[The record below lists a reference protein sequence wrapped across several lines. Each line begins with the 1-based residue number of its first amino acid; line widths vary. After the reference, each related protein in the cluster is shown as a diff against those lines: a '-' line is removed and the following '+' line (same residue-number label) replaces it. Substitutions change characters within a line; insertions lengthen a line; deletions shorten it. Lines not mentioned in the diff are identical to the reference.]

1 MQFFYVLI
9 PDLKLAQKTY
19 MKSFISRNGIFFSK
33 NYHRKASLWPSKTK
47 FGRKRHKTWPLS
59 SSSSG
64 HNITEFWQKITLND
78 NFDEVLSLSLSWIID
93 TIYNFLTYDFYEN
106 LQDYFFFCSKSK
118 FYKKMTYLGLS
129 TSKSSIALCQVG
141 QNANLKA

>member
-1 MQFFYVLI
+1 MQIFLCSDSRFEI
-9 PDLKLAQKTY
+9 STKKTY
-19 MKSFISRNGIFFSK
+19 MKSFISRHGIFFSK

-106 LQDYFFFCSKSK
+106 LQDYFFCSKSK
-118 FYKKMTYLGLS
+118 FYKKITIKLWLY
-129 TSKSSIALCQVG
+129 
-141 QNANLKA
+141 